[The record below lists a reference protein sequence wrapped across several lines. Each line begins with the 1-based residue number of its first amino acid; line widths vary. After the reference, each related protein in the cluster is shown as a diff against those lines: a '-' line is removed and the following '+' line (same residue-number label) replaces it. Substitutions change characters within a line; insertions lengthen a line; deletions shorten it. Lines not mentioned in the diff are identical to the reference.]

1 MPGPGGMGG
10 SSGGFGGPGRG
21 GGPGGGPG
29 PGRGGGPRRGPGPG
43 RMGGFGG
50 HRPPPPPP
58 PPRMGYRRRR
68 VFGWG
73 RPWVGYGPGGGC
85 CGCVLP
91 VLVGGLLLLAGVA
104 ALIAAL
110 L

>member
-1 MPGPGGMGG
+1 MPGPGRMGG
-10 SSGGFGGPGRG
+10 SRGGFGGGRG
-21 GGPGGGPG
+21 PGW
-29 PGRGGGPRRGPGPG
+29 GGGPRRGP
-43 RMGGFGG
+43 GGFGG

-58 PPRMGYRRRR
+58 PPHMGYRRRR

-91 VLVGGLLLLAGVA
+91 MLVGGLLLLAGVV

>member
-1 MPGPGGMGG
+1 
-10 SSGGFGGPGRG
+10 
-21 GGPGGGPG
+21 
-29 PGRGGGPRRGPGPG
+29 
-43 RMGGFGG
+43 
-50 HRPPPPPP
+50 
-58 PPRMGYRRRR
+58 MGYRRRR